1 MAYMSRNKEKGRCYT
16 MIDFYLIAALFVV
29 IVILLWFMY
38 SAIDYKQDKI
48 IQGIEDIKL
57 EIEELKK
64 EIKKEETNIY
74 LEKWWEKK

>member
-1 MAYMSRNKEKGRCYT
+1 